1 MIHLEK
7 KVIIIFM
14 RKNLKDNFSKMNYH
28 NNNINNNIYSR
39 RTKNKSFSNGRIIY
53 NDKNGNIKSINNNNI
68 PLENYY
74 SNYPNYEFSINSINK
89 KVQEENPMITF
100 STQTENTYKSD
111 IYNNDNLYKIKNNDY
126 KVNINKNG
134 IPYLNKNSKLLHQ
147 RNLSYSN
154 IRIPH
159 LKKYNKNYST
169 SNINNNNNLKNKN
182 NNFNYNLK
190 LQSSVKSLFNKNLD
204 QEKNITYTRSIIPDI
219 DGTFINVLTRNTQFK
234 DGSKLIEYDTK

>member
-1 MIHLEK
+1 M
-7 KVIIIFM
+7 
-14 RKNLKDNFSKMNYH
+14 
-28 NNNINNNIYSR
+28 
-39 RTKNKSFSNGRIIY
+39 
-53 NDKNGNIKSINNNNI
+53 
-68 PLENYY
+68 
-74 SNYPNYEFSINSINK
+74 
-89 KVQEENPMITF
+89 
-100 STQTENTYKSD
+100 
-111 IYNNDNLYKIKNNDY
+111 
-126 KVNINKNG
+126 
-134 IPYLNKNSKLLHQ
+134 HQ